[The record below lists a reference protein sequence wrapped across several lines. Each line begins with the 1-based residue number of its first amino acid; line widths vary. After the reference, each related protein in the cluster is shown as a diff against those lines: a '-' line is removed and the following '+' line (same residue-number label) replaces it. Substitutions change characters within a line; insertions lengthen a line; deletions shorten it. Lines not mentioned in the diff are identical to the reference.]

1 MGNTISFT
9 NNESSNVKEFDE
21 KSTYLND
28 LSQSQHLLESLKLR
42 TSNSLIEPSD
52 TLKVS
57 IYNDSNVLIHT
68 FNDVRLMTLKYGKKK
83 C

>member
-9 NNESSNVKEFDE
+9 NNESSNVKEIDE
-21 KSTYLND
+21 KSNYLND

-57 IYNDSNVLIHT
+57 IYNDNNVINT
-68 FNDVRLMTLKYGKKK
+68 YV
-83 C
+83 

>member
-9 NNESSNVKEFDE
+9 NNESSNVKEIDE
-21 KSTYLND
+21 KSNYLND
-28 LSQSQHLLESLKLR
+28 LSQSQHLLESSKLR

-57 IYNDSNVLIHT
+57 IYNDNNVINT
-68 FNDVRLMTLKYGKKK
+68 YV
-83 C
+83 

>member
-57 IYNDSNVLIHT
+57 IYNDNNVINT
-68 FNDVRLMTLKYGKKK
+68 YV
-83 C
+83 

>member
-9 NNESSNVKEFDE
+9 NNGSNNVEEFDE
-21 KSTYLND
+21 KSSYLND

-57 IYNDSNVLIHT
+57 IFNGNNVINT
-68 FNDVRLMTLKYGKKK
+68 
-83 C
+83 